1 MAITKIL
8 NINAA
13 EGGNPGSHL
22 KHALSYI
29 QNPDKTN
36 EKVLVGSINCLP
48 ETAFEQMMETKKLF
62 GKSGKRQGYHVVI
75 SFPPNKNLLPIGVPF
90 ASKASEIIIL

>member
-13 EGGNPGSHL
+13 SGGNPGIHL

-36 EKVLVGSINCLP
+36 ENILVGSINCLP
-48 ETAFEQMMETKKLF
+48 ETAFEQMMETKK
-62 GKSGKRQGYHVVI
+62 
-75 SFPPNKNLLPIGVPF
+75 
-90 ASKASEIIIL
+90 IIW